1 MNNPS
6 KYKVVVA
13 LPAYNEEKY
22 IGSLVIKA
30 RRHANEV
37 LVVDDGSHDQTAFI
51 AESAGATVIRHN
63 KNKGYGS
70 AIQNIFAETKK
81 RTPDVLVILDAD
93 AQHDPDEIDSLVQ
106 AVLGGFD
113 IAIGSRKLQHKAIP
127 AFRRFGQRVLS
138 RLTAIASRK
147 KIYDTESGFR
157 AYSRKAIDQLILK
170 EQGMAISAEIVTE
183 ASRVGLSIA
192 EVPISI
198 TYSNDSSTINP
209 MVHGMSVFNRVLVMI
224 SERRSLLVFGTIGT
238 ILIAFGIIL
247 GILVIQQLQE
257 FQILQVGS
265 ALLSMLFITIG
276 ILNISTG
283 LILSLIARRFDYLN
297 IPSSEK

>member
-70 AIQNIFAETKK
+70 AIQNIFSETKK

-224 SERRSLLVFGTIGT
+224 SERRSLLVFGIVGT